1 MALENMECY
10 ERIYCKNKVGNQILS
25 KRIATEKEEILN
37 QKTIV
42 QKVNGFFVNIGPN
55 WAKINPNL
63 KASFKSYMNTMEQ
76 TFIDLNLQT
85 KN

>member
-10 ERIYCKNKVGNQILS
+10 ERIYRKTKVGNQILS
-25 KRIATEKEEILN
+25 KKIAIEKEEILN

-55 WAKINPNL
+55 
-63 KASFKSYMNTMEQ
+63 
-76 TFIDLNLQT
+76 
-85 KN
+85 

>member
-55 WAKINPNL
+55 
-63 KASFKSYMNTMEQ
+63 
-76 TFIDLNLQT
+76 
-85 KN
+85 